1 MSLFVIFTLLCMAES
16 NMNFTKYSMSYDSSI
31 PSGSI
36 NWKKFNGAFGSSYT
50 IKVNSIC
57 DKAVSCTDWWCIYD
71 NCISPSRPKPYIIRI
86 AMPEIRIMPY
96 FLPFLD

>member
-16 NMNFTKYSMSYDSSI
+16 NMNITKYSSMSYDSI

-36 NWKKFNGAFGSSYT
+36 NWKKFNGAFGSTYT
-50 IKVNSIC
+50 VNSLC
-57 DKAVSCTDWWCIYD
+57 DKPVYCTDWWCIYD

-86 AMPEIRIMPY
+86 AMPEIRLIPY
-96 FLPFLD
+96 FLPFLQ

>member
-1 MSLFVIFTLLCMAES
+1 MAES
-16 NMNFTKYSMSYDSSI
+16 NMNISMSYDSI
-31 PSGSI
+31 PSDSI
-36 NWKKFNGAFGSSYT
+36 NWKKFNGAFSSSYT

-86 AMPEIRIMPY
+86 AMPEIRVIPY

>member
-16 NMNFTKYSMSYDSSI
+16 NMNISMSYDSI

-86 AMPEIRIMPY
+86 AMPEIRVIPY